1 METLERL
8 LREHPF
14 LSTME
19 ERHLAFMTGC
29 AANVRFAAG
38 RFLFKEGDPA
48 NAAYLLREGR
58 VALEVHAPE
67 RGSTLIATIEAG
79 RVFGWSWLF
88 APYRWNFDARAVE
101 PVRAITF
108 DGNCL
113 RSKCEADH
121 DLGYELLKRFLQ
133 EIDRNL
139 ARVQLQLLDVYRAN
153 P

>member
-14 LSTME
+14 LKTME

-29 AANVRFAAG
+29 AANMRFAAG

-48 NAAYLLREGR
+48 DAAYLVREGR

-67 RGSTLIATIEAG
+67 RGNTLIATIEAG
-79 RVFGWSWLF
+79 HVFGWSWLF
-88 APYRWNFDARAVE
+88 PPYRWNFDARAVE
-101 PVRAITF
+101 PVRAFAF

-139 ARVQLQLLDVYRAN
+139 ERAHLQLLDIYRAN

>member
-1 METLERL
+1 MESLERL

-14 LSTME
+14 LRTIE
-19 ERHLAFMTGC
+19 DRHLKFMVGC

-38 RFLFKEGDPA
+38 QFIFKEGDPA
-48 NAAYLLREGR
+48 NAAYLVREGR
-58 VALEVHAPE
+58 IALEVHVPE
-67 RGSTLIATIEAG
+67 RGSTLIATIEG
-79 RVFGWSWLF
+79 GQVFGWSWLF
-88 APYRWNFDARAVE
+88 APYRWNFDARAIE
-101 PVRAITF
+101 RVRAIMF
-108 DGNCL
+108 DGDCL

-139 ARVQLQLLDVYRAN
+139 ERVHLQLLDVYRAN

>member
-1 METLERL
+1 METLQRL

-14 LSTME
+14 LKSME

-38 RFLFKEGDPA
+38 QFLFKEGDPA
-48 NAAYLLREGR
+48 EAAYLVREGR

-67 RGSTLIATIEAG
+67 RGSTLIATVEPG
-79 RVFGWSWLF
+79 HVFGWSWLF
-88 APYRWNFDARAVE
+88 PPYRWNFDARAVE
-101 PVRAITF
+101 PVRAFTF

-113 RSKCEADH
+113 RGKCEADH
-121 DLGYELLKRFLQ
+121 DLGYELLKRLLQ

-139 ARVQLQLLDVYRAN
+139 ERVHLQLLDVYRAN

>member
-14 LSTME
+14 LKTME
-19 ERHLAFMTGC
+19 DRHLEFMTGC

-38 RFLFKEGDPA
+38 QFLFKEGDPA
-48 NAAYLLREGR
+48 DAAYLVREGR
-58 VALEVHAPE
+58 VALEIHAPG
-67 RGSTLIATIEAG
+67 RGSTLIATIEG
-79 RVFGWSWLF
+79 GQVFGWSWLF
-88 APYRWNFDARAVE
+88 PPYRWHFEARAVE

-108 DGNCL
+108 KGDCL

-121 DLGYELLKRFLQ
+121 DLGYELLKRLLQ

-139 ARVQLQLLDVYRAN
+139 ERIHLQLLDVYRAN